1 MLENSIEFFQNWRD
15 SFQYISGLSEKYQ
28 KQKIIKVNALDNSLP
43 VNQINTL
50 TIIKDGLKEVSRLGL
65 INFNV
70 QSTDTCIL
78 ESDFH
83 TLRSYCYN
91 PNPEEFERAYNKAI
105 LVNQYKFA
113 DHGYN
118 NHNYKSKVKVRIK
131 AYKFRDFKRREPK
144 QRNPKLSKIEKERI
158 KTEELEYKTKIL
170 HEIGSCIKFN
180 IQF

>member
-1 MLENSIEFFQNWRD
+1 
-15 SFQYISGLSEKYQ
+15 
-28 KQKIIKVNALDNSLP
+28 
-43 VNQINTL
+43 
-50 TIIKDGLKEVSRLGL
+50 LGL

-131 AYKFRDFKRREPK
+131 AYKLRDFKRREPK

-170 HEIGSCIKFN
+170 HEIGSCELKLLNSTFN
-180 IQF
+180 FRDSLNLKKYYF